1 MSDFKLRGK
10 NRNVIIENTSKMNIV
25 ELKKLTLF
33 DDVDNIRL
41 LRTSRG
47 IRGGCKKCSDKY

>member
-47 IRGGCKKCSDKY
+47 IRGGCKKCSDK